1 MRYAIYF
8 TPPSS
13 DALLKVA
20 ANWLGRNAFSGEP
33 VKLPAITP
41 KLSETPG
48 ETKWLGP
55 ALGEHNTEVLRSLG
69 YDEEQIAQLK
79 REQVI

>member
-20 ANWLGRNAFSGEP
+20 ANWLGRNAFSGGP
-33 VKLPAITP
+33 VKMPAI
-41 KLSETPG
+41 
-48 ETKWLGP
+48 
-55 ALGEHNTEVLRSLG
+55 RSLAT
-69 YDEEQIAQLK
+69 DEISS
-79 REQVI
+79 